1 MDHKQVSILLVEDD
15 EVDAELVVRAFRKL
29 KIANPIV
36 MAKDGIEALAH
47 LRGLNGF
54 TPVQSPFLILLDIN
68 MPRMNGH
75 EFLTELRADPNL
87 HESIVFVLT
96 TSEAEK
102 DRLDA
107 YHHNIAGYLLKSRA
121 GEDFTDVLAMLD
133 HYWRFV
139 EFPILRAG

>member
-36 MAKDGIEALAH
+36 IAKDGIDALSH
-47 LRGLNGF
+47 LRGENGL
-54 TPVQSPFLILLDIN
+54 TAVQSPLLILLDIN

-75 EFLTELRADPNL
+75 EFLTELRADPKL

-102 DRLDA
+102 DRVAA
-107 YHHNIAGYLLKSRA
+107 YNHNIAGYLLKSRA

-139 EFPILRAG
+139 EFPNQRLG